1 LFAGQSVNNLIN
13 MSDSVPE
20 VPKVEEPVATSAPTE
35 VPAATE
41 AAPEKTEAAPAADAA
56 PAAAAATEAPAN
68 GAEKTEEEAKEGS
81 DRKGGFQ
88 RNGQDR
94 GPRVFKRYE
103 SKSKFD
109 PSKLPIT
116 DNPSEIRAQV
126 CAYPFPSFLTNADWF
141 EG

>member
-1 LFAGQSVNNLIN
+1 

-20 VPKVEEPVATSAPTE
+20 VAKVEEPVATSAPTE
-35 VPAATE
+35 APAATE

-56 PAAAAATEAPAN
+56 PVAAATEAPAN
-68 GAEKTEEEAKEGS
+68 GAEKTGEEAKGS
-81 DRKGGFQ
+81 SPRKGGFQ

-94 GPRVFKRYE
+94 GPRVFKKYE

-126 CAYPFPSFLTNADWF
+126 CELSHFLVLDEADWF

>member
-1 LFAGQSVNNLIN
+1 MLASQSVNKQIN

-35 VPAATE
+35 VPATTE
-41 AAPEKTEAAPAADAA
+41 VAPEKTEAAPAVDAA
-56 PAAAAATEAPAN
+56 PAAAATETPAN
-68 GAEKTEEEAKEGS
+68 GADKTGEDAKDSAPKNE
-81 DRKGGFQ
+81 RFQ
-88 RNGQDR
+88 RNGGQDR

-126 CAYPFPSFLTNADWF
+126 CA
-141 EG
+141 

>member
-1 LFAGQSVNNLIN
+1 MFVGQSVNTHIN

-35 VPAATE
+35 VPVATE

-56 PAAAAATEAPAN
+56 PVAAATEAPAN
-68 GAEKTEEEAKEGS
+68 GADKTGEEAKES
-81 DRKGGFQ
+81 SPRNGGFQ
-88 RNGQDR
+88 RNG
-94 GPRVFKRYE
+94 GPPRVFKRYE

-126 CAYPFPSFLTNADWF
+126 CALSLPSLLTNADRF
-141 EG
+141 QG

>member
-1 LFAGQSVNNLIN
+1 MFAGQSVNKLIN

-56 PAAAAATEAPAN
+56 PAAAATETAAN
-68 GAEKTEEEAKEGS
+68 GAEKNGEEAKDSS
-81 DRKGGFQ
+81 DRKGGNQ

-126 CAYPFPSFLTNADWF
+126 CDSPFSSSLTNADRV

>member
-1 LFAGQSVNNLIN
+1 MQLLASQSINKQIN

-35 VPAATE
+35 VLATTE
-41 AAPEKTEAAPAADAA
+41 VAPEKTEAAAAVDAA
-56 PAAAAATEAPAN
+56 PAAAATETPAN
-68 GAEKTEEEAKEGS
+68 GADKTGEDAKDSAPKNE
-81 DRKGGFQ
+81 RFQ
-88 RNGQDR
+88 RNGGQDR

-126 CAYPFPSFLTNADWF
+126 CA
-141 EG
+141 

>member
-1 LFAGQSVNNLIN
+1 MFAGQSVNNLIN
-13 MSDSVPE
+13 MSDSLPE
-20 VPKVEEPVATSAPTE
+20 VAKVAEPVATPAPTE

-56 PAAAAATEAPAN
+56 PATAATETPAN
-68 GAEKTEEEAKEGS
+68 GAEKTGEEAKDSS
-81 DRKGGFQ
+81 DKKGGFQ

-126 CAYPFPSFLTNADWF
+126 CAYPFPSTLTNADSF

>member
-1 LFAGQSVNNLIN
+1 

-56 PAAAAATEAPAN
+56 PVAAATETPAN
-68 GAEKTEEEAKEGS
+68 GAEKTGEDAKEES
-81 DRKGGFQ
+81 SPRKGGFQ
-88 RNGQDR
+88 RNGGQDR

-126 CAYPFPSFLTNADWF
+126 CALSLP
-141 EG
+141 

>member
-1 LFAGQSVNNLIN
+1 MLASQSVNKQIN

-35 VPAATE
+35 VLATTE
-41 AAPEKTEAAPAADAA
+41 VAPEKTEAAAAVDAA
-56 PAAAAATEAPAN
+56 PAAAATETPAN
-68 GAEKTEEEAKEGS
+68 GADKTGEDAKDSAPKNE
-81 DRKGGFQ
+81 RFQ
-88 RNGQDR
+88 RNGGQDR

-126 CAYPFPSFLTNADWF
+126 CA
-141 EG
+141 